1 MILYY
6 GADIRAFAAAFRD
19 GASSGY
25 PYDSSGFLTVH
36 PIPALNSGLPAY
48 SVLARSFT

>member
-6 GADIRAFAAAFRD
+6 DADFTESAAVFRD
-19 GASSGY
+19 GASSGQLY
-25 PYDSSGFLTVH
+25 GSSGFLTVH